1 MAGTQVNPTR
11 MELTRLKKK
20 LVTAVRGH
28 KLLKDKRDEL
38 MRQFLDKVRE
48 NKALRE
54 EVETALVSANQN
66 FMLARAG
73 MPDEMLNTALL
84 APKQELTISA
94 GTQNV
99 MSVEIPDFD
108 FKTRTP
114 DQNDMYSYGFAFTTG
129 DLDDAIL
136 SLSEVF
142 PKMLKLA
149 EVEKSC
155 QLMAAEIEK
164 TRRRVN
170 ALEHVMIPELQTN
183 IKYITMKLD
192 ENERSTQIR
201 LMKVKDMML
210 KEAHQLLKVTPGVN
224 FVGNIEPRDVPNGE
238 VDVVVCD
245 GFTGNV
251 ILKLTEGVAKM
262 LLGMLKEMFLANLG
276 GKIAY
281 LLLKSGVGSLKHQM
295 DSEEYGGAPFLGAKQ
310 PVIKA
315 HGSSKAK
322 GIKNAIRQAKI
333 CVENDLCGT
342 MQSALDE
349 LTTSQA
355 D

>member
-1 MAGTQVNPTR
+1 

-108 FKTRTP
+108 VKTRTP

-210 KEAHQLLKVTPGVN
+210 KEAHH
-224 FVGNIEPRDVPNGE
+224 
-238 VDVVVCD
+238 
-245 GFTGNV
+245 
-251 ILKLTEGVAKM
+251 
-262 LLGMLKEMFLANLG
+262 
-276 GKIAY
+276 Y
-281 LLLKSGVGSLKHQM
+281 
-295 DSEEYGGAPFLGAKQ
+295 EY
-310 PVIKA
+310 
-315 HGSSKAK
+315 
-322 GIKNAIRQAKI
+322 
-333 CVENDLCGT
+333 
-342 MQSALDE
+342 
-349 LTTSQA
+349 
-355 D
+355 

>member
-20 LVTAVRGH
+20 FVTAVRGH

-210 KEAHQLLKVTPGVN
+210 KEAHH
-224 FVGNIEPRDVPNGE
+224 
-238 VDVVVCD
+238 
-245 GFTGNV
+245 
-251 ILKLTEGVAKM
+251 
-262 LLGMLKEMFLANLG
+262 
-276 GKIAY
+276 Y
-281 LLLKSGVGSLKHQM
+281 
-295 DSEEYGGAPFLGAKQ
+295 EY
-310 PVIKA
+310 
-315 HGSSKAK
+315 
-322 GIKNAIRQAKI
+322 
-333 CVENDLCGT
+333 
-342 MQSALDE
+342 
-349 LTTSQA
+349 
-355 D
+355 

>member
-114 DQNDMYSYGFAFTTG
+114 DRNDMYSYGFAFTTG

-136 SLSEVF
+136 SLSEIF

-210 KEAHQLLKVTPGVN
+210 KEAHH
-224 FVGNIEPRDVPNGE
+224 
-238 VDVVVCD
+238 
-245 GFTGNV
+245 
-251 ILKLTEGVAKM
+251 
-262 LLGMLKEMFLANLG
+262 
-276 GKIAY
+276 Y
-281 LLLKSGVGSLKHQM
+281 
-295 DSEEYGGAPFLGAKQ
+295 EY
-310 PVIKA
+310 
-315 HGSSKAK
+315 
-322 GIKNAIRQAKI
+322 
-333 CVENDLCGT
+333 
-342 MQSALDE
+342 
-349 LTTSQA
+349 
-355 D
+355 

>member
-38 MRQFLDKVRE
+38 MRQFLDKMRE

-210 KEAHQLLKVTPGVN
+210 KEAHH
-224 FVGNIEPRDVPNGE
+224 
-238 VDVVVCD
+238 
-245 GFTGNV
+245 
-251 ILKLTEGVAKM
+251 
-262 LLGMLKEMFLANLG
+262 
-276 GKIAY
+276 Y
-281 LLLKSGVGSLKHQM
+281 
-295 DSEEYGGAPFLGAKQ
+295 EY
-310 PVIKA
+310 
-315 HGSSKAK
+315 
-322 GIKNAIRQAKI
+322 
-333 CVENDLCGT
+333 
-342 MQSALDE
+342 
-349 LTTSQA
+349 
-355 D
+355 

>member
-20 LVTAVRGH
+20 LVTATRGH

-54 EVETALVSANQN
+54 EVEQALESANRN

-73 MPDEMLNTALL
+73 MQDEMLNTALL
-84 APKQELTISA
+84 APKQEVTISA

-99 MSVEIPDFD
+99 MSVEIPVFD

-114 DQNDMYSYGFAFTTG
+114 DPNDIYSYGFAFTTG
-129 DLDDAIL
+129 DLDDAIR

-210 KEAHQLLKVTPGVN
+210 KEAHH
-224 FVGNIEPRDVPNGE
+224 
-238 VDVVVCD
+238 
-245 GFTGNV
+245 
-251 ILKLTEGVAKM
+251 
-262 LLGMLKEMFLANLG
+262 
-276 GKIAY
+276 Y
-281 LLLKSGVGSLKHQM
+281 
-295 DSEEYGGAPFLGAKQ
+295 
-310 PVIKA
+310 
-315 HGSSKAK
+315 
-322 GIKNAIRQAKI
+322 
-333 CVENDLCGT
+333 EN
-342 MQSALDE
+342 
-349 LTTSQA
+349 
-355 D
+355 

>member
-108 FKTRTP
+108 LKTRTP

-201 LMKVKDMML
+201 LMKAKDMML
-210 KEAHQLLKVTPGVN
+210 KEAHH
-224 FVGNIEPRDVPNGE
+224 
-238 VDVVVCD
+238 
-245 GFTGNV
+245 
-251 ILKLTEGVAKM
+251 
-262 LLGMLKEMFLANLG
+262 
-276 GKIAY
+276 Y
-281 LLLKSGVGSLKHQM
+281 
-295 DSEEYGGAPFLGAKQ
+295 EY
-310 PVIKA
+310 
-315 HGSSKAK
+315 
-322 GIKNAIRQAKI
+322 
-333 CVENDLCGT
+333 
-342 MQSALDE
+342 
-349 LTTSQA
+349 
-355 D
+355 